1 MKHFRAMN
9 TDFHTYGLPDAAH
22 EQAEQWFRSVEDEL
36 SRFKQDSGLARLN
49 RMAGIQVVVSPLLF
63 GVLLQA
69 DKFYIETG
77 GLFNPYLGNVLAAA
91 GYRDS
96 FEHIG
101 TGDAASQAQS
111 ATPSLPS
118 FSPIL
123 GLDLAHSSVTLSPGY
138 SVDLGGIAKGWSAE
152 QFAGTLIR
160 EGVHKGVLDAGGDIV
175 LWGET
180 MRIIDI
186 ADPFTPER
194 NIAAITLHTGA
205 GIATSSRMK
214 RRWTAADGSE
224 RHHILD
230 PRTLRPSASDLVQV
244 TAICPTLTQ
253 AEVYA
258 KSILILGAEQGLL
271 WLERNH
277 PGCSAV
283 AVRADGVVL
292 RTGPAECHI
301 LERQG
306 GASYAS
312 LVK

>member
-1 MKHFRAMN
+1 MKHFRTMN
-9 TDFHTYGLPDAAH
+9 TDCYTYGLPDAAH
-22 EQAEQWFRSVEDEL
+22 EQAEQWFRAVEDEL
-36 SRFKQDSGLARLN
+36 SRFKQDSGLTKLN
-49 RMAGIQVVVSPLLF
+49 RMAGAPVVVSPLLF
-63 GVLLQA
+63 EVLLKA

-91 GYRDS
+91 GYQDS
-96 FEHIG
+96 FELIG
-101 TGDAASQAQS
+101 TGGAESHAQS
-111 ATPSLPS
+111 ASHPLPDSSTVLSL
-118 FSPIL
+118 
-123 GLDLAHSSVTLSPGY
+123 DTARSSVTLSPGY
-138 SVDLGGIAKGWSAE
+138 AVDLGGIAKGWSAE
-152 QFAGTLIR
+152 QFAGKLIR
-160 EGVHKGVLDAGGDIV
+160 EGIHQGALDAGGDIM

-180 MRIIDI
+180 ARLIDI
-186 ADPFTPER
+186 ADPFMPDR
-194 NIAAITLHTGA
+194 NIAAIRLNSGA

-230 PRTLRPSASDLVQV
+230 PHTLRPSASDLVQV

-258 KSILILGAEQGLL
+258 KCILILGSEQGLP

-277 PGCSAV
+277 PDCSAV
-283 AVRADGVVL
+283 AVRADGVVMK
-292 RTGPAECHI
+292 TGQAECCI

-306 GASYAS
+306 GGAHAS